1 MNKPKNTICGFVA
14 LLVLALGGLAGY
26 SATFLPKLLAGAF
39 GVLFAAFSV
48 FLGMVLASIRHRE
61 MTNEK
66 SRNDEEII
74 AGLHQSAMKLIDQQG
89 RAYGEISKAQSSIV
103 SSRIGIRL
111 VEEMLHGL
119 ENDEQRDAAYRQ
131 VGVIIEEELA
141 KVNQEV
147 WGDRLCPKDDSVV

>member
-26 SATFLPKLLAGAF
+26 SATFLPKLLAGVF
-39 GVLFAAFSV
+39 GVLFVAFSV

-61 MTNEK
+61 LTNEK

-74 AGLHQSAMKLIDQQG
+74 AGLHRSAEKLLDQQS
-89 RAYGEISKAQSSIV
+89 RAYGEISKAQSNIV

-131 VGVIIEEELA
+131 VGQIIEEELA